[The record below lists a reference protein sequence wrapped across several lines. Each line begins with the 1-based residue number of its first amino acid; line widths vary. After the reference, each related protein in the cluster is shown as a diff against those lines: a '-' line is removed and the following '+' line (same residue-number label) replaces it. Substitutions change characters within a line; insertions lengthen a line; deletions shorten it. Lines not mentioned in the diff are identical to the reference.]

1 MRAPDF
7 WQKRDVWA
15 RLLAPLGALYGFSVA
30 IKARLANPF
39 DPGIPVICVGNLTA
53 GGSGKTPIALAITE
67 MLRAK
72 GHKPYFLTRGYGG
85 SERGP
90 ALATRGHS
98 AEVMGD
104 EALLLARAAPTIVA
118 RDRGAGARL
127 AKEKGATVLV
137 MDDGHQNFTLRKS
150 LSLVVVDA
158 QTGFGNGF
166 QIPAGPLR
174 EPVAQGLAR
183 ADAVMLVGSEHSEDG
198 RAAVHSDSVWTA
210 QGNGAPGLGG
220 FRGPVLRAHLVS
232 DGSAFTGQPVFAF
245 AGIGRPE
252 KFIASLEA
260 CGAHVIGSCFFADH
274 HPYSEDEILE
284 LKAVAGEAALVTT
297 EKDFVRLSIASRE
310 GIKVLKVSARF
321 DDAAAIER
329 LLDSALSRP

>member
-7 WQKRDVWA
+7 WRKRGLGA
-15 RLLAPLGALYGFSVA
+15 RLLAPLGALYGWSVA
-30 IKARLANPF
+30 FKARHATAF

-53 GGSGKTPIALAITE
+53 GGSGKTPIAIAIAE

-72 GHKPYFLTRGYGG
+72 GHQPYLLTRGYGG

-90 ALATRGHS
+90 ALASRGHS
-98 AEVMGD
+98 AAAMGD

-118 RDRGAGARL
+118 RDRAAGARL

-137 MDDGHQNFTLRKS
+137 MDDGHQNFSLRKS

-158 QTGFGNGF
+158 EAGFGNGLR
-166 QIPAGPLR
+166 IPAGPLR
-174 EPVAQGLAR
+174 ESVAQGLAR
-183 ADAVMLVGSEHSEDG
+183 ADAVVCVG
-198 RAAVHSDSVWTA
+198 A
-210 QGNGAPGLGG
+210 GAPDLQG
-220 FRGPVLRAHLVS
+220 FSGPVLGAQLVA
-232 DGSAFTGQPVFAF
+232 DGAGFAGKPVFAF

-260 CGAHVIGSCFFADH
+260 AGAHVIGSCFFADH
-274 HPYSEDEILE
+274 HPYTEDEILE
-284 LKAVAGEAALVTT
+284 LKAVAGDAMLVTT

-310 GIKVLKVSARF
+310 GIKILKVAATF
-321 DDAAAIER
+321 DDPAALAR
-329 LLDSALSRP
+329 LLDRAAPRP

>member
-7 WQKRDVWA
+7 WQKPGLQA
-15 RLLAPLGALYGFSVA
+15 QLLAPLGALYGFSVA
-30 IKARLANPF
+30 LKARLANPF

-53 GGSGKTPIALAITE
+53 GGSGKTPIALAIAD
-67 MLRAK
+67 MLRAV

-85 SERGP
+85 SEHGP
-90 ALATRGHS
+90 ALASRGHN
-98 AEVMGD
+98 ADVVGD

-118 RDRGAGARL
+118 RDRAAGARL

-137 MDDGHQNFTLRKS
+137 MDDGHQNFNLRKN

-183 ADAVMLVGSEHSEDG
+183 ADAVILVGHGSPNL
-198 RAAVHSDSVWTA
+198 A
-210 QGNGAPGLGG
+210 G
-220 FRGPVLRAHLVS
+220 FPGPVLRAHLVV
-232 DGSAFTGQPVFAF
+232 DGSAFADRPVFAF

-252 KFIASLEA
+252 KFIASLETS
-260 CGAHVIGSCFFADH
+260 GAKVIGSCFFADH

-284 LKAVAGEAALVTT
+284 LKAIAGDAVLVTT
-297 EKDFVRLSIASRE
+297 EKDFVRLSIAGRE

-321 DDAAAIER
+321 DDAVVLER
-329 LLDSALSRP
+329 LLDSALPKP